1 MKSFKITQSITDRK
15 DASLGIYFKDVSKLS
30 MITPEK
36 EIELTRRIK
45 LGDKAAANELVTA
58 NLRFVISVAKQ
69 YQNKGLDLVDLIQ
82 EGNIGMLEA
91 AYKFDETRGYRFI
104 SYAVWWIRQS
114 IMRAISEQ
122 CRTVRV
128 PMSQIVNMSKINKM
142 SEKFEQKNGRVPSME
157 EIEEETNLNGKK
169 INMSLASTYRSVSL
183 ESPLRD
189 EDVSCLLDVLP
200 NDNSESTDTTALKS
214 DLILEIERI
223 LSKLSYR
230 EQDVLRMSFGIGVQA
245 MSNDE
250 IASRFGIG
258 GERVRQIQ
266 HSAINHI
273 KNKYV
278 SGLNLQVCF
287 FRKSPTG

>member
-36 EIELTRRIK
+36 EVELTKRIK

-157 EIEEETNLNGKK
+157 EIEEETNLNRKK

-214 DLILEIERI
+214 DLIIEIERI

-250 IASRFGIG
+250 IANRFGIG
-258 GERVRQIQ
+258 GERIRQIQ
-266 HSAINHI
+266 HSTISHI
-273 KNKYV
+273 RNKYKNEL
-278 SGLNLQVCF
+278 SELL
-287 FRKSPTG
+287 

>member
-36 EIELTRRIK
+36 EVELTKRIK

-142 SEKFEQKNGRVPSME
+142 SEKFEQKNGRTPSME
-157 EIEEETNLNGKK
+157 EIEEETNLNRKK

-189 EDVSCLLDVLP
+189 EDVGCLLDVLP

-214 DLILEIERI
+214 DLIIEIERI

-273 KNKYV
+273 KNKYKNEL
-278 SGLNLQVCF
+278 SELL
-287 FRKSPTG
+287 

>member
-1 MKSFKITQSITDRK
+1 MKSFKITQAITDRK

-30 MITPEK
+30 MIPPEK
-36 EIELTRRIK
+36 EVELTKRIK
-45 LGDKAAANELVTA
+45 LGDRAAASELVTA
-58 NLRFVISVAKQ
+58 NLRFVISVAKK

-82 EGNIGMLEA
+82 EGNIGMLKA
-91 AYKFDETRGYRFI
+91 AYKFDETKGYRFI
-104 SYAVWWIRQS
+104 SYAVWWIRQA

-142 SEKFEQKNGRVPSME
+142 SEKFEQKNGRVPSIE
-157 EIEEETNLNGKK
+157 EIEEETSLDRKK

-200 NDNSESTDTTALKS
+200 NNNSESADSTTLKS
-214 DLILEIERI
+214 DLVVGIEYI

-230 EQDVLRMSFGIGVQA
+230 EQDILRMSFGIGVQA

-250 IASRFGIG
+250 IANRFGIG
-258 GERVRQIQ
+258 SERVRQIQ
-266 HSAINHI
+266 NKTIKYI
-273 KNKYV
+273 KNKYKNELSELV
-278 SGLNLQVCF
+278 
-287 FRKSPTG
+287 

>member
-36 EIELTRRIK
+36 EVELTKRIK

-142 SEKFEQKNGRVPSME
+142 SEKFEQENDRAPSME
-157 EIEEETNLNGKK
+157 EIEEETNLNRKK

-214 DLILEIERI
+214 DLIIEIECI

-230 EQDVLRMSFGIGVQA
+230 EQDVLRMSFGIGVQT

-250 IASRFGIG
+250 IANRFGIG

-273 KNKYV
+273 RSKYKNEL
-278 SGLNLQVCF
+278 SELL
-287 FRKSPTG
+287 

>member
-157 EIEEETNLNGKK
+157 EIEEETNLNKKK

-250 IASRFGIG
+250 IANRFGIG

-273 KNKYV
+273 KNKYKNEL
-278 SGLNLQVCF
+278 SELL
-287 FRKSPTG
+287 

>member
-36 EIELTRRIK
+36 EVELTKRIK

-157 EIEEETNLNGKK
+157 EIEEETNLNKKK

-214 DLILEIERI
+214 DLIIEIERI

-250 IASRFGIG
+250 IANRFGIG
-258 GERVRQIQ
+258 GERIRQIQ
-266 HSAINHI
+266 HSAISHI
-273 KNKYV
+273 RNKYKNEL
-278 SGLNLQVCF
+278 SELL
-287 FRKSPTG
+287 

>member
-36 EIELTRRIK
+36 EVELTKRIK
-45 LGDKAAANELVTA
+45 LGDNAAANELVTA

-91 AYKFDETRGYRFI
+91 AHKFDETRGYRFI
-104 SYAVWWIRQS
+104 SYAVWWVRQA

-142 SEKFEQKNGRVPSME
+142 SEKFEQKNGRAPSME
-157 EIEEETNLNGKK
+157 EIEEETNLNRKK

-183 ESPLRD
+183 ESPFKD

-214 DLILEIERI
+214 DLVIEIERI

-230 EQDVLRMSFGIGVQA
+230 EQDVLRMSFGIGVQT

-250 IASRFGIG
+250 IANRFGIG

-266 HSAINHI
+266 HSAINRI
-273 KNKYV
+273 RNKYKNEL
-278 SGLNLQVCF
+278 SELL
-287 FRKSPTG
+287 

>member
-36 EIELTRRIK
+36 EVELTRRIK

-142 SEKFEQKNGRVPSME
+142 SDKFEQKNGRAPSME
-157 EIEEETNLNGKK
+157 EIEEETNLNRKK
-169 INMSLASTYRSVSL
+169 INMSLSSTYRSVSL

-214 DLILEIERI
+214 DLIIEIEHI

-250 IASRFGIG
+250 IANRFGIG
-258 GERVRQIQ
+258 GERIRQIQ
-266 HSAINHI
+266 HSAISYI
-273 KNKYV
+273 RNKYKNEL
-278 SGLNLQVCF
+278 SELL
-287 FRKSPTG
+287 

>member
-36 EIELTRRIK
+36 EVELTKRIK

-142 SEKFEQKNGRVPSME
+142 SEKFEQENDRAPSME
-157 EIEEETNLNGKK
+157 EIEEETNLNRKK

-214 DLILEIERI
+214 DLIIEIEYI

-230 EQDVLRMSFGIGVQA
+230 EQDVLRMSFGIGMQT

-250 IASRFGIG
+250 IANRFGIG

-273 KNKYV
+273 RSKYKNEL
-278 SGLNLQVCF
+278 SELL
-287 FRKSPTG
+287 

>member
-36 EIELTRRIK
+36 EVELTKRIK

-142 SEKFEQKNGRVPSME
+142 SDKFEQKNGRAPSME
-157 EIEEETNLNGKK
+157 EIEEETNLNRKK
-169 INMSLASTYRSVSL
+169 INMSLSSTYRSVSL

-214 DLILEIERI
+214 DLIIEIEHI

-250 IASRFGIG
+250 IANRFGIG
-258 GERVRQIQ
+258 GERIRQIQ

-273 KNKYV
+273 RNKYKNEL
-278 SGLNLQVCF
+278 SELL
-287 FRKSPTG
+287 

>member
-36 EIELTRRIK
+36 EVELTKRIK

-142 SEKFEQKNGRVPSME
+142 SEKFEQKNGRTPSME
-157 EIEEETNLNGKK
+157 EIEEETNLNRKK

-273 KNKYV
+273 KNKYKNEL
-278 SGLNLQVCF
+278 SELL
-287 FRKSPTG
+287 

>member
-36 EIELTRRIK
+36 EVELTKRIK

-128 PMSQIVNMSKINKM
+128 PMSQVVNMSKINKM

-157 EIEEETNLNGKK
+157 EIEEETNLNRKK

-214 DLILEIERI
+214 DLIIEIERI

-250 IASRFGIG
+250 IANRFGIG
-258 GERVRQIQ
+258 GERIRQIQ
-266 HSAINHI
+266 HSAINYI
-273 KNKYV
+273 RNKYKNEL
-278 SGLNLQVCF
+278 SELL
-287 FRKSPTG
+287 

>member
-36 EIELTRRIK
+36 EVELTKRIK

-128 PMSQIVNMSKINKM
+128 PMNQIVNMSKINKM
-142 SEKFEQKNGRVPSME
+142 SEKFEQKNGRAPSME
-157 EIEEETNLNGKK
+157 EIEEETNLNRKK

-183 ESPLRD
+183 ESPLQD

-214 DLILEIERI
+214 DLIIEIERI

-250 IASRFGIG
+250 IANRFGIG
-258 GERVRQIQ
+258 GERIRQIQ
-266 HSAINHI
+266 HSAISHI
-273 KNKYV
+273 RNKYKNEL
-278 SGLNLQVCF
+278 SELL
-287 FRKSPTG
+287 

>member
-36 EIELTRRIK
+36 EVELTKRIK

-142 SEKFEQKNGRVPSME
+142 SEKFEQKNGRTPSME
-157 EIEEETNLNGKK
+157 EIEEETNLDRKK

-189 EDVSCLLDVLP
+189 EDVSCLLDVIP

-214 DLILEIERI
+214 DLIIEIEHI

-250 IASRFGIG
+250 IANRFGIG
-258 GERVRQIQ
+258 GERIRQIQ

-273 KNKYV
+273 RNKYKNEL
-278 SGLNLQVCF
+278 SELL
-287 FRKSPTG
+287 

>member
-30 MITPEK
+30 MITSEK
-36 EIELTRRIK
+36 EVELTKRIK

-142 SEKFEQKNGRVPSME
+142 SEKFEQNNGRAPSME
-157 EIEEETNLNGKK
+157 EIEEETNLDRKK

-250 IASRFGIG
+250 IANRFGIG
-258 GERVRQIQ
+258 GERIRQIQ

-273 KNKYV
+273 RNKYKNEL
-278 SGLNLQVCF
+278 SELL
-287 FRKSPTG
+287 

>member
-36 EIELTRRIK
+36 EIELTKRIK
-45 LGDKAAANELVTA
+45 LGDKVAANELVTA

-157 EIEEETNLNGKK
+157 EIEEETNLNRKK
-169 INMSLASTYRSVSL
+169 INMSLTSTYRSVSL

-214 DLILEIERI
+214 DLIIEIERI

-250 IASRFGIG
+250 IANRFGIG

-273 KNKYV
+273 RNKYKNEL
-278 SGLNLQVCF
+278 SELL
-287 FRKSPTG
+287 

>member
-30 MITPEK
+30 MITSEK
-36 EIELTRRIK
+36 EVELTKRIK

-157 EIEEETNLNGKK
+157 EIEEETNLNRKK

-214 DLILEIERI
+214 DLNLEIERI

-250 IASRFGIG
+250 IANRFGIG
-258 GERVRQIQ
+258 SERVRQIQ
-266 HSAINHI
+266 NKTIKYI
-273 KNKYV
+273 KNKYKNEL
-278 SGLNLQVCF
+278 SELI
-287 FRKSPTG
+287 

>member
-36 EIELTRRIK
+36 EVELTRRIK

-157 EIEEETNLNGKK
+157 EIEEETNLNRKK
-169 INMSLASTYRSVSL
+169 INMSLTSTYRSVSL

-214 DLILEIERI
+214 DLIIEIERI

-250 IASRFGIG
+250 IANRFGIG

-273 KNKYV
+273 RNKYKNEL
-278 SGLNLQVCF
+278 SELL
-287 FRKSPTG
+287 

>member
-1 MKSFKITQSITDRK
+1 MKSFKITQAITDRK

-36 EIELTRRIK
+36 EVELTKRIK

-128 PMSQIVNMSKINKM
+128 PMSQVVNMSKINKM
-142 SEKFEQKNGRVPSME
+142 SERFEQKNGRAPSMD
-157 EIEEETNLNGKK
+157 EIEEETNLNRKK

-214 DLILEIERI
+214 DLIIEIERI

-250 IASRFGIG
+250 IANRFGIG
-258 GERVRQIQ
+258 GERIRQIQ

-273 KNKYV
+273 RNKYKNEL
-278 SGLNLQVCF
+278 SELI
-287 FRKSPTG
+287 

>member
-36 EIELTRRIK
+36 EVELTKRIK

-128 PMSQIVNMSKINKM
+128 PMSQVVNMSKINKM
-142 SEKFEQKNGRVPSME
+142 SERFEQKNGRAPSMD
-157 EIEEETNLNGKK
+157 EIEEETNLNRKK

-214 DLILEIERI
+214 DLIIEIEHI

-250 IASRFGIG
+250 IANRFGIG
-258 GERVRQIQ
+258 GERIRQIQ

-273 KNKYV
+273 RNKYKNEL
-278 SGLNLQVCF
+278 SELL
-287 FRKSPTG
+287 

>member
-36 EIELTRRIK
+36 EVELTKRIK

-142 SEKFEQKNGRVPSME
+142 SEKFEQKNGRAPSME
-157 EIEEETNLNGKK
+157 EIEEETNLNRKK

-214 DLILEIERI
+214 DLIIEIERI

-250 IASRFGIG
+250 IANRFGIG
-258 GERVRQIQ
+258 GERIRQIQ
-266 HSAINHI
+266 QSAISHI
-273 KNKYV
+273 RNKYKNEL
-278 SGLNLQVCF
+278 SELL
-287 FRKSPTG
+287 

>member
-36 EIELTRRIK
+36 EVELTKRIK
-45 LGDKAAANELVTA
+45 LGDNAAANELVTA

-91 AYKFDETRGYRFI
+91 ARKFDETRGYRFI
-104 SYAVWWIRQS
+104 SYAVWWIRQA

-128 PMSQIVNMSKINKM
+128 PMSQIVNMGKINKM
-142 SEKFEQKNGRVPSME
+142 SEKFEQKNGRSPSME
-157 EIEEETNLNGKK
+157 EIEEGTNFNRKK
-169 INMSLASTYRSVSL
+169 INLSLASTYRSVSL
-183 ESPLRD
+183 ESPFKD

-200 NDNSESTDTTALKS
+200 NDNSESTDTPALKS
-214 DLILEIERI
+214 DLVIEIERI

-250 IASRFGIG
+250 IANRFGIG

-266 HSAINHI
+266 HNAINRI
-273 KNKYV
+273 RNKYKNEL
-278 SGLNLQVCF
+278 SELL
-287 FRKSPTG
+287 

>member
-1 MKSFKITQSITDRK
+1 MRQLKITKSITNRES
-15 DASLGIYFKDVSKLS
+15 ASLDKYLQEIGREDL
-30 MITPEK
+30 ITVEEEVELAQAIKKGDRAALEK
-36 EIELTRRIK
+36 LTR
-45 LGDKAAANELVTA
+45 A
-58 NLRFVISVAKQ
+58 NLRFVVSVAKQ

-142 SEKFEQKNGRVPSME
+142 SKKFEQKNGRAPSME
-157 EIEEETNLNGKK
+157 EIEEETNLNRKK

-214 DLILEIERI
+214 DLIIEIERI

-250 IASRFGIG
+250 IANRFGIG
-258 GERVRQIQ
+258 GERIRQIQ
-266 HSAINHI
+266 HSAISHI
-273 KNKYV
+273 RNKYKNEL
-278 SGLNLQVCF
+278 SELL
-287 FRKSPTG
+287 

>member
-36 EIELTRRIK
+36 EVELTRRIK

-128 PMSQIVNMSKINKM
+128 PMSQIVNMSKISKM
-142 SEKFEQKNGRVPSME
+142 SEKFEQKNGRAPSME
-157 EIEEETNLNGKK
+157 EIEEETNLNRKK
-169 INMSLASTYRSVSL
+169 INMSLSSTYRSVSL

-214 DLILEIERI
+214 DLIIEIEHI

-250 IASRFGIG
+250 IANRFGIG
-258 GERVRQIQ
+258 GERIRQIQ
-266 HSAINHI
+266 HSAISHI
-273 KNKYV
+273 RNKYKNEL
-278 SGLNLQVCF
+278 SELL
-287 FRKSPTG
+287 

>member
-36 EIELTRRIK
+36 EVELTKRIK

-142 SEKFEQKNGRVPSME
+142 SEKFEQKNGRAPSME
-157 EIEEETNLNGKK
+157 EIEEETNLDRKK

-214 DLILEIERI
+214 DLIIEIEHI

-250 IASRFGIG
+250 IANRFGIG
-258 GERVRQIQ
+258 GERIRQIQ

-273 KNKYV
+273 RNKYKNEL
-278 SGLNLQVCF
+278 SELL
-287 FRKSPTG
+287 

>member
-82 EGNIGMLEA
+82 EGNIGILEA

-157 EIEEETNLNGKK
+157 EIEEETNLNRKK

-250 IASRFGIG
+250 IANRFGIG

-273 KNKYV
+273 KNKYKNEL
-278 SGLNLQVCF
+278 SELL
-287 FRKSPTG
+287 

>member
-142 SEKFEQKNGRVPSME
+142 SEKFEQKNGRTPSME
-157 EIEEETNLNGKK
+157 EIEEETNLNRKK

-273 KNKYV
+273 KNKYKNEL
-278 SGLNLQVCF
+278 SELL
-287 FRKSPTG
+287 

>member
-157 EIEEETNLNGKK
+157 EIEEETNLNRKK

-214 DLILEIERI
+214 DLISEIEHI

-273 KNKYV
+273 KNKYKNEL
-278 SGLNLQVCF
+278 SELL
-287 FRKSPTG
+287 

>member
-36 EIELTRRIK
+36 EVELTKRIK

-142 SEKFEQKNGRVPSME
+142 SEKFEQKNGRTPSME
-157 EIEEETNLNGKK
+157 EIEEETNLDRKK
-169 INMSLASTYRSVSL
+169 INMSLSSTYRSVSL
-183 ESPLRD
+183 ENPLRD

-214 DLILEIERI
+214 DLIIEIEHI

-250 IASRFGIG
+250 IANRFGIG
-258 GERVRQIQ
+258 GERIRQIQ

-273 KNKYV
+273 RNKYKNEL
-278 SGLNLQVCF
+278 SELL
-287 FRKSPTG
+287 

>member
-142 SEKFEQKNGRVPSME
+142 SEKFEQKNGRVPSMK

-214 DLILEIERI
+214 DLIIEIERI

-273 KNKYV
+273 KNKYKNEL
-278 SGLNLQVCF
+278 SELL
-287 FRKSPTG
+287 

>member
-36 EIELTRRIK
+36 EVELTKRIK

-142 SEKFEQKNGRVPSME
+142 SEKFEQKNDRAPSME
-157 EIEEETNLNGKK
+157 EIEEETNLNRKK

-214 DLILEIERI
+214 DLIIEIECI

-230 EQDVLRMSFGIGVQA
+230 EQDVLRMSFGIGMQT

-273 KNKYV
+273 RSKYKNELSELV
-278 SGLNLQVCF
+278 
-287 FRKSPTG
+287 

>member
-142 SEKFEQKNGRVPSME
+142 SDKFEQKNGRAPSME
-157 EIEEETNLNGKK
+157 EIEEETNLNRKK
-169 INMSLASTYRSVSL
+169 INMSLSSTYRSVSL

-214 DLILEIERI
+214 DLIIEIERI

-250 IASRFGIG
+250 IANRFGIG
-258 GERVRQIQ
+258 GERIRQIQ

-273 KNKYV
+273 RNKYKNEL
-278 SGLNLQVCF
+278 SELL
-287 FRKSPTG
+287 

>member
-36 EIELTRRIK
+36 EVELTKRIK

-142 SEKFEQKNGRVPSME
+142 SEKFEQKNGRAPSME
-157 EIEEETNLNGKK
+157 EIEEETNLNRKK

-200 NDNSESTDTTALKS
+200 NDNSESIDTTALKS
-214 DLILEIERI
+214 DLIIEIERI

-250 IASRFGIG
+250 IANRFGIG
-258 GERVRQIQ
+258 GERIRQIQ
-266 HSAINHI
+266 HSAISHI
-273 KNKYV
+273 RNKYKNEL
-278 SGLNLQVCF
+278 SELL
-287 FRKSPTG
+287 

>member
-1 MKSFKITQSITDRK
+1 MKSFKITQAITDRK

-30 MITPEK
+30 MISPEK
-36 EIELTRRIK
+36 EIELTKRIK
-45 LGDKAAANELVTA
+45 LGDRAAASELVTA
-58 NLRFVISVAKQ
+58 NLRFVISVAKK

-82 EGNIGMLEA
+82 EGNIGMLKA
-91 AYKFDETRGYRFI
+91 AYKFDETKGYRFI
-104 SYAVWWIRQS
+104 SYAVWWIRQA

-157 EIEEETNLNGKK
+157 EIEEETSLDRKK

-200 NDNSESTDTTALKS
+200 NNNSESADSTTLKS
-214 DLILEIERI
+214 DLVVGIEHI

-230 EQDVLRMSFGIGVQA
+230 EQDILRMSFGIGVQA

-250 IASRFGIG
+250 IANRFGIG
-258 GERVRQIQ
+258 SERVRQIQ
-266 HSAINHI
+266 NKTIKYM
-273 KNKYV
+273 KNKYK
-278 SGLNLQVCF
+278 NE
-287 FRKSPTG
+287 